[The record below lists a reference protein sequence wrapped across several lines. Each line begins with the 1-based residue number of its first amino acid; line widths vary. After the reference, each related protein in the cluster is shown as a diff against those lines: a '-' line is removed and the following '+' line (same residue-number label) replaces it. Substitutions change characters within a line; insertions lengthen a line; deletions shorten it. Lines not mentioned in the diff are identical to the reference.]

1 MVSEQIDNIQEKMN
15 WHWRNTMRT
24 VRFLTF
30 DARAALAIPILL
42 VYARTST
49 IIITILVLLLF
60 RYLERKGLTFPS
72 SLRALRAWSVGHE
85 RPGWLGVNKKRFTDY
100 G

>member
-1 MVSEQIDNIQEKMN
+1 MAKEIENIQEKMN

-24 VRFLTF
+24 IRFFGF
-30 DARAALAIPILL
+30 DARAALPLPILL

-49 IIITILVLLLF
+49 ITLSIIVLILF
-60 RYLERKGLTFPS
+60 RLLENKGLTFPS
-72 SLRALRAWSVGHE
+72 AIRNLRSWVVGSE
-85 RPGWLGVNKKRFTDY
+85 RPGWISAHKKKFTDY